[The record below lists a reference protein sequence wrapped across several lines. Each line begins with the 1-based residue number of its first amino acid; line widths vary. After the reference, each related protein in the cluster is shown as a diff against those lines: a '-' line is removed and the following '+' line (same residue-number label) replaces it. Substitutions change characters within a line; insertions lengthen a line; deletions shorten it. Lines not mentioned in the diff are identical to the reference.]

1 MAQGR
6 LRNKSLAGI
15 VMGNQQARV
24 RCPNCN
30 GEGRISAL
38 NPIAVISGAAVGAL
52 VLGPVGCL
60 LGGAAGAGAKSKCE
74 RCDGTGMVID
84 GQASQSDA
92 SPQTPRGWH
101 RRQGKT
107 MTMYHGTSPS
117 NAQSIV
123 ANGFRP
129 STGGMLGQGVYVTA
143 DPAKAKRYGNTL
155 ITVEVKTGRTKKITS
170 QSDPMRTTWNSHG
183 YNSAWV
189 PENCGMVTSG
199 LTETCVFNPN
209 RIRVRNV
216 A

>member
-1 MAQGR
+1 M
-6 LRNKSLAGI
+6 
-15 VMGNQQARV
+15 
-24 RCPNCN
+24 
-30 GEGRISAL
+30 
-38 NPIAVISGAAVGAL
+38 
-52 VLGPVGCL
+52 
-60 LGGAAGAGAKSKCE
+60 
-74 RCDGTGMVID
+74 CDGTGKDPLAYLALASHFITAILNPVPAPFGLLGVFGGLLPGLGLLLGDSDGLKVGQCKRCRGTGKVPRGRTDMVARV
-84 GQASQSDA
+84 QAPQPDA

-107 MTMYHGTSPS
+107 MTMYHGTSQS

-129 STGGMLGQGVYVTA
+129 STGGMLGPGVYVSA

-183 YNSAWV
+183 YDSAWV
-189 PENCGMVTSG
+189 PANCGMVTSG
-199 LTETCVFNPN
+199 RTETCVFNPD

>member
-1 MAQGR
+1 
-6 LRNKSLAGI
+6 
-15 VMGNQQARV
+15 MGNQQV
-24 RCPNCN
+24 KVKCPNCK
-30 GEGRISAL
+30 GEGHSGLA
-38 NPIAVISGAAVGAL
+38 PIAVITGSAIGGL
-52 VLGPVGCL
+52 LIGWFGCL
-60 LGGAAGAGAKSKCE
+60 LGGIACQKATSCD
-74 RCDGTGMVID
+74 RCDGTGMVTR
-84 GQASQSDA
+84 GQGSQSDA

-107 MTMYHGTSPS
+107 MTMYHGTSQS

-123 ANGFRP
+123 ASGFRP
-129 STGGMLGQGVYVTA
+129 STGGMLGAGVYVTA

-170 QSDPMRTTWNSHG
+170 QSDPLRTTWNSHG

-199 LTETCVFNPN
+199 LTETCVFNPD

>member
-1 MAQGR
+1 
-6 LRNKSLAGI
+6 
-15 VMGNQQARV
+15 MGNQQAKVKCR
-24 RCPNCN
+24 NCN

-38 NPIAVISGAAVGAL
+38 NPIAVIAGGLIGGAL
-52 VLGPVGCL
+52 AGPGGLL
-60 LGGAAGAGAKSKCE
+60 LGGVVGGAAKSKCE
-74 RCDGTGMVID
+74 SCDGTGMVID

-107 MTMYHGTSPS
+107 MTMYHGTSQS

-129 STGGMLGQGVYVTA
+129 STGGMLGAGVYVST
-143 DPAKAKRYGNTL
+143 DPAKAKRYGDTL

-170 QSDPMRTTWNSHG
+170 QSDPMSTTWNSNG

-189 PENCGMVTSG
+189 PENCGMVPSG
-199 LTETCVFNPN
+199 RTETCVFNPN
-209 RIRVRNV
+209 RVRVRNV